1 MSACADALC
10 QCSHAHQW
18 KDELQLGHPC
28 ALEWSTCSVLVA
40 LLQGRFDG
48 ISVLAAKTGNV
59 DREDYCDSV
68 TSVAQ
73 AAVCVCL
80 FSTPMNVI
88 VIAVNDVTN
97 SKVNVITCV
106 DMIVVAV
113 IVLIVIVITS
123 IGSPTYCILGLL
135 LNQCQKA

>member
-18 KDELQLGHPC
+18 KYELQLGHPC

-40 LLQGRFDG
+40 LLQCRFDG

-73 AAVCVCL
+73 AAVCACL
-80 FSTPMNVI
+80 FSTPINVI
-88 VIAVNDVTN
+88 VIAVSDVTN
-97 SKVNVITCV
+97 SKVNVITSV
-106 DMIVVAV
+106 DMIAV
-113 IVLIVIVITS
+113 IGVIVIVIT
-123 IGSPTYCILGLL
+123 
-135 LNQCQKA
+135 